1 MASRLPSC
9 WTEGG
14 KADREGA
21 RKCGRVRVGEL
32 LWAAQDGLPAPT
44 WVSVLSKVKGERQE
58 TSISSNLREESQVA
72 DAKAAMIV
80 AFQVSACSRCGSRF
94 ERGRQDG
101 TGEPGRHRGTGC
113 CASKQARPGGRRRV
127 GGKGMD
133 ERRMEGEGERAGIYA
148 TRKRRGA
155 APRRVA
161 RLRGGQTRHGKHLKV
176 NNNQ

>member
-1 MASRLPSC
+1 VPHAYLLHHGVGDNQPSGARKVASRLPSC

-32 LWAAQDGLPAPT
+32 LWAAQDGLSAPT
-44 WVSVLSKVKGERQE
+44 WVSVLSRVKGERQE
-58 TSISSNLREESQVA
+58 TSISSNVREESQVA

-101 TGEPGRHRGTGC
+101 TGEPAAVR
-113 CASKQARPGGRRRV
+113 ASKQDQGGAD
-127 GGKGMD
+127 GWEGKGWI
-133 ERRMEGEGERAGIYA
+133 REGWKETGS
-148 TRKRRGA
+148 
-155 APRRVA
+155 V
-161 RLRGGQTRHGKHLKV
+161 QV
-176 NNNQ
+176 FMQ